1 VRVGAQALAGVRFFL
16 MPHVAL
22 FGEYRFVH
30 TADFTFTPI
39 SSPGTSG
46 GLPTLELNRLQFAL
60 TSHML
65 QVGIAYHW

>member
-1 VRVGAQALAGVRFFL
+1 

-30 TADFTFTPI
+30 TADFTFAPI
-39 SSPGTSG
+39 SDVGTRG
-46 GLPTLELNRLQFAL
+46 GAPTLELTRLQFGL
-60 TSHML
+60 TTHML